1 MKPIRFFAT
10 TSPLAAAL
18 LLAPLCASASADFDP
33 DSHERVRAVVEALAG
48 QGVAREKVRSTLERA
63 RFQQPVIDAISRPAE
78 RSLTW
83 GEYRDIF
90 IQDERVEAGAAFI
103 DDNPDAMARAE
114 EVYGV
119 PREVIAAII
128 GVETYY
134 GRHMGDYRVLD
145 ALSTLAFRYPPRSE
159 FFTGELEAFITLTD
173 EQGLEP
179 GGLKGSYAGAMG
191 LAQFMPSSYRAY
203 AVDFDNDGVKDL
215 WENPTD
221 AIGSVANYLAEHGWR
236 DDEAITV
243 GVQRVDGEAPTDVE
257 YNLTEP
263 PYVLVDDLERDG
275 LLPTASLAVDRKV
288 VPLALEQSDGEM
300 YYLFGLYNFYV
311 ITRYNH
317 SHLYAMAVTT
327 LAEMIQ
333 QERGREN

>member
-10 TSPLAAAL
+10 CYPQALTL
-18 LLAPLCASASADFDP
+18 LLGLVPLSASASADFDP
-33 DSHERVRAVVEALAG
+33 DANDQVEAVVQALTEQGADREAVLA
-48 QGVAREKVRSTLERA
+48 TLSEA

-83 GEYRDIF
+83 GEYRNIF
-90 IQDERVEAGAAFI
+90 IQDERVEGGAAFI
-103 DDNPDAMARAE
+103 DDNLEAMERAE
-114 EVYGV
+114 ETYGV

-159 FFTGELEAFITLTD
+159 FFTGELESFITLTG
-173 EQGLEP
+173 EQALDPTE
-179 GGLKGSYAGAMG
+179 LMGSYAGAMG
-191 LAQFMPSSYRAY
+191 LAQFMPSSYQAY
-203 AVDFDNDGVKDL
+203 AVDFDDDGVKDL

-236 DDEAITV
+236 GGEAITV
-243 GVQRVDGEAPTDVE
+243 GVQLVDGEAPTDVE

-263 PYVLVDDLERDG
+263 PYVLADDLERDG
-275 LLPTASLAVDRKV
+275 LLPGGSLGVDRKV

-327 LAEMIQ
+327 LAEQIRE
-333 QERGREN
+333 ERS